1 MFRFKQFS
9 IHDEACAMKVGTDGV
24 LLGAW
29 ADLPNRGVCWDVGAG
44 CGLISLMLAQRF
56 EKMHFTAI
64 EIDAPAAVQAK
75 ENVENTPFSDRIT
88 VLNADFLDL
97 TFAAASITAIVSNPP
112 FFQETLHSPH
122 RQRAQARHNAAAL
135 PFPHF
140 VERAAELLEEKG
152 TLQVILPKSEQ
163 TLFHDLCNQ
172 VGLTLVRQTDVRTVA
187 YKPPKR
193 VLLQFLKG
201 KVEETPKRDEL
212 ILMQDG
218 GRSPAYQQLC
228 EAYYL

>member
-1 MFRFKQFS
+1 
-9 IHDEACAMKVGTDGV
+9 MKVGTDGV

-75 ENVENTPFSDRIT
+75 ENVENTPFSDRIR

-122 RQRAQARHNAAAL
+122 RQRAQARHNAANVIIPMVVQMGFKEENITVKFRNDFGYGDIVRL
-135 PFPHF
+135 LLGNT
-140 VERAAELLEEKG
+140 ERRNDNE
-152 TLQVILPKSEQ
+152 
-163 TLFHDLCNQ
+163 
-172 VGLTLVRQTDVRTVA
+172 
-187 YKPPKR
+187 
-193 VLLQFLKG
+193 
-201 KVEETPKRDEL
+201 
-212 ILMQDG
+212 
-218 GRSPAYQQLC
+218 
-228 EAYYL
+228 

>member
-64 EIDAPAAVQAK
+64 EIDAPTAVQAK

-88 VLNADFLDL
+88 VLNADHIVVLDGG
-97 TFAAASITAIVSNPP
+97 TVRE
-112 FFQETLHSPH
+112 QGSP
-122 RQRAQARHNAAAL
+122 Q
-135 PFPHF
+135 
-140 VERAAELLEEKG
+140 ELLKENGEFARIVR
-152 TLQVILPKSEQ
+152 LQLS
-163 TLFHDLCNQ
+163 D
-172 VGLTLVRQTDVRTVA
+172 
-187 YKPPKR
+187 
-193 VLLQFLKG
+193 
-201 KVEETPKRDEL
+201 
-212 ILMQDG
+212 
-218 GRSPAYQQLC
+218 S
-228 EAYYL
+228 